1 MSQYWIVL
9 IPGPKE
15 FLGHYGDSG
24 VVEFHLESWLWTA
37 SFLVVLSKSS
47 LLGRFYG
54 RDCP

>member
-54 RDCP
+54 QDCP